1 MLSNK
6 KETVSLT
13 NVFWVYPERNTARQR
28 EFEERRVW
36 APYRKILES
45 MGYRFGLVKPDDI
58 HIDFNHETP
67 TCYVNDTRVTPNDTI
82 FVTSMWTMPHQV
94 VDTCNQLFL
103 YSALESLG
111 FFLPIPLKFAN
122 ITVDKMTTYLHL
134 RERPVRHLPTS
145 RVAAGRDV
153 FVKDYAIATAN
164 LKYPVL
170 VKPSYWAMGIG
181 VCIAHNPEELHG
193 LMGLAR
199 GADTALVV
207 QPYLSGA
214 ADYRVYVVNGEPVL
228 IMKRSPRKEALT
240 ANLATGGTA
249 EYTKSLPSE
258 LRGAIEYIASRLP
271 MPYMAMD
278 FLHDGE
284 RFWFSEIEP
293 DGALVFDKED
303 ELLGSLKVE
312 AATKRFQAF
321 VDGHVTHCAEFGR

>member
-1 MLSNK
+1 MMSSGKN
-6 KETVSLT
+6 TAALT
-13 NVFWVYPERNTARQR
+13 NVFWVYPDRNTDRQR

-36 APYRKILES
+36 APYRKILEA
-45 MGYRFGLVKPDDI
+45 MGYRFRLVKPDDI
-58 HIDFNHETP
+58 HIEFSDEMP
-67 TCYVNDTRVTPNDTI
+67 ICYVNDARVTPHDTV

-111 FFLPIPLKFAN
+111 FFLPIPSKFAN
-122 ITVDKMTTYLHL
+122 ITVDKMATYLHL
-134 RERPVRHLPTS
+134 SECPVQHLPTS
-145 RVAAGRDV
+145 RIAAGRDV
-153 FVKDYAIATAN
+153 FMKDYAIATTN

-199 GADTALVV
+199 GADTALIV

-228 IMKRSPRKEALT
+228 VMKRSPRKDALT
-240 ANLATGGTA
+240 ANLATGGIA
-249 EYTKSLPSE
+249 EYTKSVPSE
-258 LRGAIEYIASRLP
+258 LRDAIDYIASRLP

-303 ELLGSLKVE
+303 DLLGSPKAE
-312 AATKRFQAF
+312 TATKRFQAF
-321 VDGHVTHCAEFGR
+321 VDGHTAHCAELDR

>member
-1 MLSNK
+1 MMSTK
-6 KETVSLT
+6 KEATSLK

-36 APYRKILES
+36 APYRKVLES

-58 HIDFNHETP
+58 HIEFDHERSV
-67 TCYVNDTRVTPNDTI
+67 CFVNDARVTPRDTI

-103 YSALESLG
+103 YSALETLG

-122 ITVDKMTTYLHL
+122 ITVDKMATYLHL
-134 RERPVRHLPTS
+134 RECPVRHLPTS
-145 RVAAGRDV
+145 RIAAGRDV
-153 FVKDYAIATAN
+153 FTKDYAVAVAN
-164 LKYPVL
+164 VKYPAL

-193 LMGLAR
+193 LVGLAR
-199 GADTALVV
+199 GADTAVVV
-207 QPYLSGA
+207 QPFLSGA
-214 ADYRVYVVNGEPVL
+214 SDYRVYVVNGEPVL
-228 IMKRSPRKEALT
+228 IMKRSPRKDSLT

-249 EYTKSLPSE
+249 EYTKTLPSE
-258 LRGAIEYIASRLP
+258 LRGSIDYIASRLP

-293 DGALVFDKED
+293 DGALVFDKAD
-303 ELLGSLKVE
+303 ELTDAMKVE

-321 VDGHVTHCAEFGR
+321 VDGHSAHCAELNQ